1 MEWIHSVIFNSSG
14 WRSGLT
20 VWLIFSYHTL
30 ISLLWNGH
38 HWNATA
44 HLSIVVNHVHPMS
57 IHFLITPFPADNTPV
72 SGFLNTT
79 LSSLWSNGLYSHQ
92 ISIQQSIFGIHR
104 NIHQKIQW
112 CEPTN
117 LQPSSKGRRAQ
128 TSTISFNFQH
138 KFLYNVIKNLN
149 LDNNSVKKIILT
161 CCSVIFNIF
170 HSVGAQIS
178 ADTCCFYRSWGKRED
193 KRLRASH
200 TLHPLEPMCKNSYRF

>member
-1 MEWIHSVIFNSSG
+1 MGITETPQPTWVLL
-14 WRSGLT
+14 LT
-20 VWLIFSYHTL
+20 M
-30 ISLLWNGH
+30 
-38 HWNATA
+38 
-44 HLSIVVNHVHPMS
+44 SIPLGS
-57 IHFLITPFPADNTPV
+57 QCIHFLITPFPADNTPV

-104 NIHQKIQW
+104 KIHQKIQW

-178 ADTCCFYRSWGKRED
+178 ADTCCFYRSWGRRED
-193 KRLRASH
+193 KRLRPSFTYSASLGANVQEQLQILIH
-200 TLHPLEPMCKNSYRF
+200 IIAECCFF